1 MAEITL
7 EQREK
12 FSKIGKSNVRTAKV
26 HERRIANLLTEW
38 TKPYGFPAFRR
49 RRVEGRGDDVKVVEG
64 VADVIPISGDILFAI
79 EAKKGEGFS
88 IDGLM
93 ASPKTAKFTQWWH
106 QASYDAKL
114 LGDKLGE
121 ARYPML
127 FFKPHPNWDWVAVPF
142 SLFQN
147 SILLPRRQ
155 DYSSHAL
162 TTVGGVTP
170 VLDGHEFRVDEIR
183 KNSEVWFPH
192 IHFDTYSWFGPIEHN
207 ISHTKSKKNKVMV
220 SLQLPPVVMCR
231 WVDFAAN
238 IDPRSIFRKT
248 TVG

>member
-1 MAEITL
+1 MAEITE

-38 TKPYGFPAFRR
+38 AEPYGLPAFRR

-64 VADVIPISGDILFAI
+64 VADVIPVSGNIIFAI

-93 ASPKTAKFTQWWH
+93 VSPKIAKFTQWWH

-114 LGDKLGE
+114 LGDKLGKT
-121 ARYPML
+121 RYPML
-127 FFKPHPNWDWVAVPF
+127 FFKPHPNWDWVAIPF
-142 SLFQN
+142 CLFQN
-147 SILLPRRQ
+147 LTLLPK
-155 DYSSHAL
+155 YKISYTSSINTIL
-162 TTVGGVTP
+162 
-170 VLDGHEFRVDEIR
+170 VDDIR
-183 KNSEVWFPH
+183 KKSEVWFTH
-192 IHFDTYSWFGPIEHN
+192 IHFDAYSWLGPVTHN
-207 ISHTKSKKNKVMV
+207 VSHTKSKKNKVMV
-220 SLQLPPVVMCR
+220 ALELLPVIICR

-238 IDPRSIFRKT
+238 VDPRSIFSNE
-248 TVG
+248 

>member
-1 MAEITL
+1 MTEITQ

-12 FSKIGKSNVRTAKV
+12 FSKIGKSNVRTAKA

-64 VADVIPISGDILFAI
+64 VADVIPVSGDILFAI

-106 QASYDAKL
+106 QASYDAKI

-147 SILLPRRQ
+147 SILQPRY
-155 DYSSHAL
+155 DISFD
-162 TTVGGVTP
+162 TP
-170 VLDGHEFRVDEIR
+170 LREVNDNVLNHDQSIDDIR
-183 KNSEVWFPH
+183 KRSEVWFTH
-192 IHFDTYSWFGPIEHN
+192 IHFDAYAWIGPIELN
-207 ISHTKSKKNKVMV
+207 VSHTKSKNNRIMV
-220 SLQLPPVVMCR
+220 PLELLPVIICR